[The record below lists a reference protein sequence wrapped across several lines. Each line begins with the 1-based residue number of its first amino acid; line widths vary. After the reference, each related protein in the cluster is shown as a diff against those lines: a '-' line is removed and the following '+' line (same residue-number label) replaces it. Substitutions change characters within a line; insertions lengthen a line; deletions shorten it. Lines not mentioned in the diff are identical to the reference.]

1 MGGYMKVNCSKNR
14 NEGFTLVELIIVI
27 AIIAVLAAL
36 IAPNIVKY
44 IDKARASRATE
55 EARVIV
61 SAVQNALASG
71 AGNEL
76 DVVLDK
82 TYVDAAGVSH
92 PCGVITN
99 YSLSKAQNNVVVNQ
113 GDSGYSNYVLA
124 QDILEELHS
133 ASGSDYKFYRFNGT
147 QNNPLG
153 ANCEQ
158 FQAQYGC
165 PGIVVAYD
173 STGHVFFLEYYNF
186 GSLIRYED
194 GTFIT
199 CDDETNFSGAEKIIY

>member
-1 MGGYMKVNCSKNR
+1 MRDNMKANKNKA
-14 NEGFTLVELIIVI
+14 FTLVELIIVI
-27 AIIAVLAAL
+27 AIMAVLAAL
-36 IAPNIVKY
+36 IVPSVIKY
-44 IDKARASRATE
+44 MRKARASRATE
-55 EARVIV
+55 ESRVIV
-61 SAVQNALASG
+61 SAVQNALAT
-71 AGNEL
+71 GNGNDL
-76 DVVLDK
+76 DIVMDK
-82 TYVDAAGVSH
+82 AYIDAAGNSH

-99 YSLSKAQNNVVVNQ
+99 YSLSKAQNNVVVNP
-113 GDSGYSNYVLA
+113 GDNGYSNYILA

-133 ASGSDYKFYRFNGT
+133 AAGSDYKFYRFNGN

-173 STGHVFFLEYYNF
+173 STGHVYFLEYYNF

-194 GTFIT
+194 GAYTF
-199 CDDETNFSGAEKIIY
+199 CEDETNFSGTSKIVY